1 MYKIKDILK
10 VLLIALFVCIYGT
23 GNVYA
28 QMSSDLCGCDEGQV
42 CINWV
47 CMNAPEENSNS
58 QPKEETPAQEE
69 TKTQEEKTDVVVKG
83 QGAGAEQNA
92 TFCGTSGGAFSQLV
106 NTGVLIFKR
115 LRDLIYVV
123 AGFGIIAVAVGGF
136 FGNLNWKWL
145 GAIIIS
151 LVVIASAG
159 EIVVMITGCPDF
171 DDKLITNTITAPT
184 SMSTQEF
191 NDNYTESVSGGGWIS
206 VPYGGSSS
214 ESQIAEEAGLEEMTT
229 E

>member
-28 QMSSDLCGCDEGQV
+28 QAAWNMIGQ
-42 CINWV
+42 
-47 CMNAPEENSNS
+47 AQQNSNLQDPTAENNYMMVKP

-69 TKTQEEKTDVVVKG
+69 TPTPKETGDVDTEG
-83 QGAGAEQNA
+83 HGGGATQNA
-92 TFCGTSGGAFSQLV
+92 NFCGTNGGAFSQLV